1 MASAVLATSIIDICT
16 NMRDNDTI
24 VKYKILSSH
33 LHLHILQALSSDPGE
48 CRILFYECI
57 AVNLPD
63 SEYNFIFVAI

>member
-33 LHLHILQALSSDPGE
+33 LHNYFASIKVLLAPHS
-48 CRILFYECI
+48 
-57 AVNLPD
+57 
-63 SEYNFIFVAI
+63 